1 MPAQRTA
8 QRTARHTAQRT
19 AQRTVVTAL
28 TTPFTADGDLDLP
41 AARAQYAFAARTT
54 GQLLVAGTTGEFPAL
69 SDGERMLL
77 TETALAEA
85 GADAVIAHIG
95 APDAHGAARLARA
108 AVAAGARRLA
118 ALTPYYL
125 PASPDEL
132 LTYFSRIR
140 DAAPTAQLYAYLFP
154 ERSGLTVDP
163 VLLGELAA
171 SCGLSGVKLSGAPSA
186 EVAAYRAELP
196 EDFEVYSGNDRRL
209 ADVLAA
215 GGAGVV
221 SGCSAAFP
229 EPFLA
234 LSSALSTA
242 LASGASDPSADLPA
256 LQARVDRTVDL
267 LGPSIG
273 RIKHA
278 QRTRGL
284 PAGTS
289 RMTVGDPDQRT
300 AAAIEALGREVL
312 G

>member
-1 MPAQRTA
+1 MG
-8 QRTARHTAQRT
+8 

-41 AARAQYAFAARTT
+41 AARAQCAFAARTT

-69 SDGERMLL
+69 SEGERMLL

-85 GADAVIAHIG
+85 GADGVIAHIG

-125 PASPDEL
+125 PASPAEL
-132 LTYFSRIR
+132 LTYFGRIR
-140 DAAPTAQLYAYLFP
+140 EAAPTTQLYAYLFP

-163 VLLGELAA
+163 VLFGKLAA
-171 SCGLSGVKLSGAPSA
+171 SCGLTGVKLSGAPST

-234 LSSALSTA
+234 LAAA
-242 LASGASDPSADLPA
+242 LASGADDLPA
-256 LQARVDRTVDL
+256 LQDRVDRTVDL

-289 RMTVGDPDQRT
+289 RMTVGDPDART
-300 AAAIEALGREVL
+300 AAAIEALGREIQ

>member
-1 MPAQRTA
+1 MPAQ
-8 QRTARHTAQRT
+8 HT

-125 PASPDEL
+125 PASPGEL

-163 VLLGELAA
+163 VLFGELAA
-171 SCGLSGVKLSGAPSA
+171 SCRLSGVKLSGAPST

-234 LSSALSTA
+234 LSTALTSTA
-242 LASGASDPSADLPA
+242 LAADLPA

-289 RMTVGDPDQRT
+289 RMAVGDPDQRT
-300 AAAIEALGREVL
+300 AAAIEALGRELL

>member
-1 MPAQRTA
+1 M
-8 QRTARHTAQRT
+8 T

-69 SDGERMLL
+69 SEGERMLL

-85 GADAVIAHIG
+85 GTDGVIAHIG

-125 PASPDEL
+125 PASADEL
-132 LTYFSRIR
+132 LAYFGRIR
-140 DAAPTAQLYAYLFP
+140 EAAPTAQLYAYLFP

-163 VLLGELAA
+163 VLFGKLAA
-171 SCGLSGVKLSGAPSA
+171 SCGLTGVKLSGAPST

-234 LSSALSTA
+234 LAAA
-242 LASGASDPSADLPA
+242 LASGADDLPA
-256 LQARVDRTVDL
+256 LQDRVDRTVDL

-278 QRTRGL
+278 QHTRGL
-284 PAGTS
+284 PAGAS
-289 RMTVGDPDQRT
+289 RMTVGDPDPET
-300 AAAIEALGREVL
+300 AATIEALGRELL

>member
-1 MPAQRTA
+1 M
-8 QRTARHTAQRT
+8 T

-69 SDGERMLL
+69 SEGERTLL
-77 TETALAEA
+77 TETALTEA
-85 GADAVIAHIG
+85 GAGGVIAHIG

-118 ALTPYYL
+118 ALTPYFL
-125 PASPDEL
+125 PASADEL
-132 LTYFSRIR
+132 LTYYGRIR
-140 DAAPTAQLYAYLFP
+140 DAAPAAQLYAYLFP

-163 VLLGELAA
+163 VLFGKLAV
-171 SCGLSGVKLSGAPSA
+171 SCGLSGVKLSGAPST

-196 EDFEVYSGNDRRL
+196 EEFEVYSGNDRRL
-209 ADVLAA
+209 AEVLAA

-234 LSSALSTA
+234 LAEA
-242 LASGASDPSADLPA
+242 LASGPSADLPA

-267 LGPSIG
+267 LGPGIG

-284 PAGTS
+284 PSGTS
-289 RMTVGDPDQRT
+289 RMTVADPDPET
-300 AAAIEALGREVL
+300 AAVIEALGRELL

>member
-1 MPAQRTA
+1 M
-8 QRTARHTAQRT
+8 T

-41 AARAQYAFAARTT
+41 AARDQYAFAARTT

-69 SDGERMLL
+69 SEGERMLL

-85 GADAVIAHIG
+85 GADGVIAHIG

-125 PASPDEL
+125 PASADEL
-132 LTYFSRIR
+132 LAYFGRIR
-140 DAAPTAQLYAYLFP
+140 EAAPTAQLYAYLFP

-163 VLLGELAA
+163 VLFGKLAA
-171 SCGLSGVKLSGAPSA
+171 SCGLTGVKLSGAPST

-215 GGAGVV
+215 GGAGAV

-234 LSSALSTA
+234 LAAA
-242 LASGASDPSADLPA
+242 LASGGGDLPA
-256 LQARVDRTVDL
+256 LQDRVDRTVDL

-284 PAGTS
+284 PAGAS
-289 RMTVGDPDQRT
+289 RMTVGDPDPET
-300 AAAIEALGREVL
+300 AAAIEALGREIES
-312 G
+312 

>member
-1 MPAQRTA
+1 M
-8 QRTARHTAQRT
+8 T

-69 SDGERMLL
+69 SEGERMLL

-85 GADAVIAHIG
+85 GADGVIAHIG

-125 PASPDEL
+125 PASADEL
-132 LTYFSRIR
+132 LAYFGRIR
-140 DAAPTAQLYAYLFP
+140 EAAPTAQLYAYLFP

-163 VLLGELAA
+163 VLFGKLAA
-171 SCGLSGVKLSGAPSA
+171 SCGLTGVKLSGAPST

-196 EDFEVYSGNDRRL
+196 DDFEVYSGNDRRL

-215 GGAGVV
+215 GGAGAV

-234 LSSALSTA
+234 LAAA
-242 LASGASDPSADLPA
+242 LASGADDLPA
-256 LQARVDRTVDL
+256 LQDRVDRTVDL

-278 QRTRGL
+278 QHTRGL
-284 PAGTS
+284 SAGTS
-289 RMTVGDPDQRT
+289 RMTVGDPDPET
-300 AAAIEALGREVL
+300 AAAIEALGREIQ